1 MRRRACWLDSV
12 GVPVGPRFASA
23 PWKGAPACQAR
34 VERRAGK
41 AGQAAEPSSP
51 HAGMEAAARFR
62 VLRGLILA
70 PADPG
75 TGAGWPA
82 LVSREEA
89 RDRAFPRRKPAREGG
104 DPLLEEPGSSG
115 THADRAGTPWARPA
129 PAAHPGAL
137 RLPAHRGGGDG
148 RRPARD
154 PLRIYATS
162 IAADRRRARSQS
174 RETRGSSIQARAR
187 QCDPR

>member
-1 MRRRACWLDSV
+1 MRRRARRMDSM
-12 GVPVGPRFASA
+12 GMPLGPRFASA

-115 THADRAGTPWARPA
+115 TRADRAGTPLGTSGSGCAPRPVTLSAGSARIPGA
-129 PAAHPGAL
+129 TTSPAASRNRASATLGAESS
-137 RLPAHRGGGDG
+137 GVV
-148 RRPARD
+148 
-154 PLRIYATS
+154 S
-162 IAADRRRARSQS
+162 QAALVAQS
-174 RETRGSSIQARAR
+174 RSAV
-187 QCDPR
+187 